1 MILHHRVLVAVQ
13 ACGRLMPTSVRS
25 GKSVTAMLASPS
37 LTVTIGQ
44 KPSAAGWVH
53 VDVCLCMQAMLL
65 QCLVQSFAT
74 NSAKCVY
81 STRANAG
88 YVNILLLQ
96 SAAAMHTS
104 SGML

>member
-1 MILHHRVLVAVQ
+1 MVSKQAAGSCPQASEVASQ
-13 ACGRLMPTSVRS
+13 SI
-25 GKSVTAMLASPS
+25 TALLASPS
-37 LTVTIGQ
+37 LTVTTGQ

-53 VDVCLCMQAMLL
+53 VDVCLCMQAVLL

-88 YVNILLLQ
+88 YVNILLPQ

>member
-1 MILHHRVLVAVQ
+1 
-13 ACGRLMPTSVRS
+13 
-25 GKSVTAMLASPS
+25 MLASPS
-37 LTVTIGQ
+37 LTVTTGQ

-81 STRANAG
+81 STCANAG